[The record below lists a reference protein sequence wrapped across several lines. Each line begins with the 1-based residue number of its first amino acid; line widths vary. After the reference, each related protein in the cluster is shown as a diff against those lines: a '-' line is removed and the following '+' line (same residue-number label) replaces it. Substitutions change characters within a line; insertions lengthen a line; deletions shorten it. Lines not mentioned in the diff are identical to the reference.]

1 MTGDQRDG
9 TSKDEDSVLS
19 AQYAVSISRGGF
31 TYIGVLIFIAILGI
45 GLAASGVVF
54 HQQAQREKEK
64 ELLFVG
70 DQIRHAIGQYYEKSP
85 GGNRIFPH
93 ALEDLLLD
101 QRYPATQRYLRRV
114 YKDPM
119 IGSSE
124 WELVRAPDGGIT
136 GVHSSSKDQPL
147 KVDNFP
153 AGDEAFKDSKSYGD
167 WTFVYAVPDQ
177 PSAPVTGGTAAA
189 PPGAAPAPPAPT
201 HGMPSPAVP
210 AIK

>member
-1 MTGDQRDG
+1 VTGDNRDG

-19 AQYAVSISRGGF
+19 AQYAVLISRGGF
-31 TYIGVLIFIAILGI
+31 TYIGMLIFIAILGI

-70 DQIRHAIGQYYEKSP
+70 DQIRYAIGQYYEKSP
-85 GGNRIFPH
+85 GGNKLFPQ

-119 IGSSE
+119 IGSSA

-136 GVHSSSKDQPL
+136 GVHSSSKEKPL

-153 AGDEAFKDSKSYGD
+153 AGDEAFKDGKSYGD

-177 PSAPVTGGTAAA
+177 ASPPVSGRTATT
-189 PPGAAPAPPAPT
+189 PLGAAPAPPVPT
-201 HGMPSPAVP
+201 PGMPSPGVP
-210 AIK
+210 ASK